1 MITLELFL
9 ALIGYYFVMYIT
21 PGPNNTMLTVS
32 GIKFGFFRTMPH
44 LFGIPS
50 GHALQ
55 LILVCL
61 GLGVIFETY
70 PMIQDI
76 LKWVGTAYLLYLA
89 WKILGSLKVGDKDTS
104 SPLKYYEAVIFQF
117 VNPKAWIICITA
129 VSLFFPRE
137 ESLLISILFLVL
149 LSSAV
154 NLPCISCW
162 ALFGATI
169 RNFLKNKKIKIA
181 IEWLMAFVLVLT
193 GASILFG

>member
-1 MITLELFL
+1 MITLELFISL
-9 ALIGYYFVMYIT
+9 FGYYFVMYIT

-32 GIKFGFFRTMPH
+32 GIKFGFFRTVPH
-44 LFGIPS
+44 LLGIPS

-55 LILVCL
+55 LTLVCL

-70 PMIQDI
+70 PVIQDI
-76 LKWVGTAYLLYLA
+76 LKWIGTAYLLYLA

-117 VNPKAWIICITA
+117 VNPKAWVICITA

-137 ESLLISILFLVL
+137 ESLPISILFLVL
-149 LSSAV
+149 LSSIV

-162 ALFGATI
+162 AIFGTGI
-169 RNFLKNKKIKIA
+169 KNYLKNKKIKIA
-181 IEWLMAFVLVLT
+181 VEWLMAIILVLT

>member
-1 MITLELFL
+1 MITIELFL
-9 ALIGYYFVMYIT
+9 ALVGYYFVMYIT

-76 LKWVGTAYLLYLA
+76 LKWIGTAYLLYLA

-169 RNFLKNKKIKIA
+169 RNFLKNKKIKTA
-181 IEWLMAFVLVLT
+181 IEWLMAFVLALT

>member
-9 ALIGYYFVMYIT
+9 ALMGYYFVMYIT

-89 WKILGSLKVGDKDTS
+89 WKILGSLKVGGKDTS

-169 RNFLKNKKIKIA
+169 RNFLKNKKIKTA
-181 IEWLMAFVLVLT
+181 IEWLMAFVLALT

>member
-76 LKWVGTAYLLYLA
+76 LKWIGTAYLLYLA

-169 RNFLKNKKIKIA
+169 RNFLKNKKIKTA
-181 IEWLMAFVLVLT
+181 IE
-193 GASILFG
+193 

>member
-1 MITLELFL
+1 MITIELFL
-9 ALIGYYFVMYIT
+9 ALVGYYFVMYIT

-169 RNFLKNKKIKIA
+169 RNFLKNKKIKTA
-181 IEWLMAFVLVLT
+181 IEWLMAFVLALT

>member
-9 ALIGYYFVMYIT
+9 ALMGYYFVMYIT

-76 LKWVGTAYLLYLA
+76 LKWIGTAYLLYLA

>member
-76 LKWVGTAYLLYLA
+76 LKWIGTAYLLYLA

-169 RNFLKNKKIKIA
+169 RNFLKNKKIKTA
-181 IEWLMAFVLVLT
+181 IEWLMAFVLALT

>member
-149 LSSAV
+149 LSSVV

-162 ALFGATI
+162 AIFGASI
-169 RNFLKNKKIKIA
+169 RNFLKNKKIKIV
-181 IEWLMAFVLVLT
+181 IEWLMAIVLVLT

>member
-76 LKWVGTAYLLYLA
+76 LKWIGTAYLLYLA

>member
-76 LKWVGTAYLLYLA
+76 LKWIGTAYLLYLA

-193 GASILFG
+193 VASILFG

>member
-169 RNFLKNKKIKIA
+169 RNFLKNKKIKTA
-181 IEWLMAFVLVLT
+181 IEWLMAFVLALT

>member
-9 ALIGYYFVMYIT
+9 ALLGYYFVMYIT

-32 GIKFGFFRTMPH
+32 GIKFGFIRTMPH

-55 LILVCL
+55 LILVCF
-61 GLGVIFETY
+61 GLGVIFEKY

-117 VNPKAWIICITA
+117 VNPKAWVICITA

-137 ESLLISILFLVL
+137 ENFPISILFLVL

>member
-76 LKWVGTAYLLYLA
+76 PKWIGTAYLLYLA

-169 RNFLKNKKIKIA
+169 RNFLKNKKIKTA
-181 IEWLMAFVLVLT
+181 IEWLMAFVLALT

>member
-9 ALIGYYFVMYIT
+9 ALLGYYFVMYIT

-32 GIKFGFFRTMPH
+32 GIKFGFIRTMPH

-61 GLGVIFETY
+61 GLGVIFEKY

-76 LKWVGTAYLLYLA
+76 LKWIGTAYLLYLA

-137 ESLLISILFLVL
+137 ESLPISILFLVL

-169 RNFLKNKKIKIA
+169 RNFLKNKKIKIV
-181 IEWLMAFVLVLT
+181 IEWLMALVLVLT